1 MVEMDSLRARRLH
14 NWRQTPET
22 HLADAAAAGP
32 LIEQLGIV
40 TLYPASPELPNLYHA
55 YVGDA
60 QAQTDSEWDS
70 PSGQVYSWRWVLGRQ
85 EAGFYTAIVCNRP
98 TWVSWALLPAIIRLR
113 GELRAI
119 DELFDTGILSSDAYR
134 VAQAL
139 ESAGGALS
147 TGDLRREAGFPVG
160 KEQRAAYL
168 KAVAELD
175 TRLLVAKVFSEADE
189 EMRHTLVTARYPA
202 YVAAAE
208 RMTRAEALQQFLLAY
223 LPAAVYAV
231 PAVLARHLKLAEPEL
246 REGLDGLVGATA
258 VTLPGYKGACYVWRG

>member
-1 MVEMDSLRARRLH
+1 MVELDSLQARRLR
-14 NWRQTPET
+14 NWRQTPQT
-22 HLADAAAAGP
+22 RLPDAGAARP

-40 TLYPASPELPNLYHA
+40 TLYPASPEIPNLYHA
-55 YVGDA
+55 FVGDPH
-60 QAQTDSEWDS
+60 AQTDSEWDS

-98 TWVSWALLPAIIRLR
+98 TWVNWELLPAIIRLR

-119 DELFDTGILSSDAYR
+119 DELFDMGILSSDAYR

-147 TGDLRREAGFPVG
+147 TGELRQEAGFPAG

-175 TRLLVAKVFSEADE
+175 IRLLVAKVFSEADE
-189 EMRHTLVTARYPA
+189 EMRHILVTTRYPA
-202 YVAAAE
+202 HVAAAE
-208 RMTRAEALQQFLLAY
+208 GMAHEEALRQFLLAY
-223 LPAAVYAV
+223 LPGAVYAV
-231 PAVLARHLKLAEPEL
+231 PAVLARHLKLTEPEL
-246 REGLDGLVGATA
+246 RDGLDGLAEATA
-258 VTLPGYKGACYVWRG
+258 VTLPGHKGACYVWRG